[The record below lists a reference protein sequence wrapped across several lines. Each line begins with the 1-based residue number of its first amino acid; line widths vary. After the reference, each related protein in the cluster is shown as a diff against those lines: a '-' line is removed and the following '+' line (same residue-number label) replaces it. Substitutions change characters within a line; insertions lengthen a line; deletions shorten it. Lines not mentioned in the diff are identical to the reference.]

1 MSEMTSLKQAMYKNR
16 LLLKTVMFS
25 NAWLCLK
32 KKKKSEEGAEEKSF
46 NSFLADPSV
55 SRETSL
61 CFSPKISKL
70 CIKCKANIY
79 FNEELGVR
87 C

>member
-1 MSEMTSLKQAMYKNR
+1 MSE
-16 LLLKTVMFS
+16 
-25 NAWLCLK
+25 

-61 CFSPKISKL
+61 CFSLKISKL

-79 FNEELGVR
+79 FNEELGIR